1 MSSIANLGS
10 AAAALPTLNVH
21 PHGHKRGSPALSA
34 TDFTGSDSTETPQV
48 QTVQDLFSN
57 LLRSRAQ
64 VIGAQSGAATPA
76 AGAAASTGVQS
87 ANTLLQNYL
96 HNAPRNVQAP
106 LQNLVGSKVSSSA

>member
-87 ANTLLQNYL
+87 ANLLQNYL

-106 LQNLVGSKVSSSA
+106 LQTLVGSKVSSSA

>member
-10 AAAALPTLNVH
+10 AAAALPQLNMH
-21 PHGHKRGSPALSA
+21 PHGHKKGSSALSS

-64 VIGAQSGAATPA
+64 VIGAQSAPATPV
-76 AGAAASTGVQS
+76 AGAAASSVQS

-96 HNAPRNVQAP
+96 HNASSNVQAP

>member
-10 AAAALPTLNVH
+10 AAAALPQLNMH
-21 PHGHKRGSPALSA
+21 PHGHKKGSPALSS

-57 LLRSRAQ
+57 LLRSRSQ
-64 VIGAQSGAATPA
+64 VIGAQSAPATPA
-76 AGAAASTGVQS
+76 AGTAASTSVQS

-96 HNAPRNVQAP
+96 HNAPRNLQAP

>member
-10 AAAALPTLNVH
+10 AAAALPQLNFH
-21 PHGHKRGSPALSA
+21 SHGHKRGSPSLSS

-48 QTVQDLFSN
+48 QSVQDLFSN
-57 LLRSRAQ
+57 LLQSRAQ
-64 VIGAQSGAATPA
+64 VLGAQSAAATPA
-76 AGAAASTGVQS
+76 AGAAAATTVQS

-106 LQNLVGSKVSSSA
+106 LQNLVGSKVSASA

>member
-10 AAAALPTLNVH
+10 AAAALPQLNMH
-21 PHGHKRGSPALSA
+21 PHGHKKGSPSS
-34 TDFTGSDSTETPQV
+34 TDFTVSDSTETPQV

-57 LLRSRAQ
+57 LLKSRAQ
-64 VIGAQSGAATPA
+64 VIGAQSGPATPA
-76 AGAAASTGVQS
+76 AGAAASSSVQS

-106 LQNLVGSKVSSSA
+106 LQNLVGSKVSSIA